1 MTSVT
6 QKIISKVYEKDER
19 EFSFELMYM
28 PMNTGPF
35 YNDGYS
41 EVVGALASF
50 TIYAFVLL
58 PGRVVSELSDSRES
72 RIQQMLQRAGV
83 RKSVDLGLEC
93 ILLLMILPI
102 ALPLLSWLIV
112 DNLLK
117 TTNFWFLFFNIMLF
131 AQRVVV

>member
-1 MTSVT
+1 
-6 QKIISKVYEKDER
+6 
-19 EFSFELMYM
+19 
-28 PMNTGPF
+28 
-35 YNDGYS
+35 
-41 EVVGALASF
+41 
-50 TIYAFVLL
+50 
-58 PGRVVSELSDSRES
+58 
-72 RIQQMLQRAGV
+72 MLQRAGV

-93 ILLLMILPI
+93 VLLLMILPI